1 MENESGK
8 IKLFIVDNDKNVVNS
23 ISRSVKL
30 NFNDEVDF
38 SLSAFEAYDKVVN
51 FNPDII
57 ITDVNFNNDPAGKED
72 DLTTAGVTLSRK
84 IKKHL
89 PSVKIIAI
97 SGFRNDDEIFEKIT
111 EKDWYDV
118 FHTKGSEDLYEKYAK
133 LRNEVINLKTGLIP
147 SLSKFFAPMNY
158 GGDADKSFY
167 RLLHTNYTREDNL
180 KFLPQIE
187 EFYGSFRGM
196 LDPSGA
202 AVIDS
207 CIKNYKTRDLNDS
220 ERIKIKEAFHI
231 KTNGLEC
238 LYNSIKTTIYAERS
252 IIVELWEKIISETKD
267 HGDIQSAKFSL
278 ELKDDATMLIVR
290 QNRIFDFAK
299 FIESKRTLSFYK
311 KIRNYGDIIIS
322 SEDSVF
328 SVVNENFISASGS
341 TDGTEIK
348 MILKTIPPR

>member
-8 IKLFIVDNDKNVVNS
+8 MKLFIVDNDKNIVNS

-30 NFNDEVDF
+30 TFNDEIDF
-38 SLSAFEAYDKVVN
+38 SLCAFEAYDKIVH

-57 ITDVNFNNDPAGKED
+57 ITDVNFNTDTAGKED
-72 DLTTAGVTLSRK
+72 GLATAGVTLSRK
-84 IKKHL
+84 IKKQL
-89 PSVKIIAI
+89 PQVKIIAI

-118 FHTKGSEDLYEKYAK
+118 FHTKGSDDLYEKYGR
-133 LRNEVINLKTGLIP
+133 LRDEVINLKTGLVP
-147 SLSKFFAPMNY
+147 NLSKFFAPLNY
-158 GGDADKSFY
+158 GGEPDKSFY
-167 RLLHTNYTREDNL
+167 RLLHTNYNREDNL

-187 EFYGSFRGM
+187 EFYGSFRKM
-196 LDPSGA
+196 LDPENST
-202 AVIDS
+202 ILDN
-207 CIKNYKTRDLNDS
+207 CLKNYKTRDLNDS

-231 KTNGLEC
+231 KTNDLEC

-278 ELKDDATMLIVR
+278 ELKDGATMLIVK

-322 SEDSVF
+322 CEDSVF
-328 SVVNENFISASGS
+328 SIVSDNFISATGS

-348 MILKTIPPR
+348 MILKTIPPL